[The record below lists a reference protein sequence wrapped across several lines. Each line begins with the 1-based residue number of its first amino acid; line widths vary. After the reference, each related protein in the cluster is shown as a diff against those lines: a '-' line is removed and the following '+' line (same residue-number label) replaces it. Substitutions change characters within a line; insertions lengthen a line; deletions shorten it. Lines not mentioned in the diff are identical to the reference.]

1 MSGMMRRAMALLFVA
16 AACGPGAP
24 GGPMSGR
31 VQQDVEAAPDIQSN
45 DVLNREPVTNR
56 AQVKHVLLSWDDLA
70 PLYKGGQDRRG
81 KARTREQADQLATS
95 LLEQIRAGADI
106 DKLMREWSEDQ
117 GSAAGATSYEVKPDS
132 QYVFEFRRLALRLNI
147 GEVGLVKSVYGWHVM
162 KRIE

>member
-1 MSGMMRRAMALLFVA
+1 MMRRAMALLFLAA

-31 VQQDVEAAPDIQSN
+31 VQPDVEAGPEIQSN

-56 AQVKHVLLSWDDLA
+56 AQVKHVLVSWADLA
-70 PLYKGGQDRRG
+70 PVYKGQQDRRG

-106 DKLMREWSEDQ
+106 DKLMREWSEDVA
-117 GSAAGATSYEVKPDS
+117 SAAGATSYEVKPDS
-132 QYVFEFRRLALRLNI
+132 QYVFEFRRLALRLNV
-147 GEVGLVKSVYGWHVM
+147 GEVGLVKTTYGWHVM

>member
-1 MSGMMRRAMALLFVA
+1 MSRMMRRAMALLFV

-45 DVLNREPVTNR
+45 DVLAREPVTNR
-56 AQVKHVLLSWDDLA
+56 AQVKHVLVSWDELA
-70 PLYKGGQDRRG
+70 PVYKGQQDRRG

-95 LLEQIRAGADI
+95 LLQQIRAGADI

-132 QYVFEFRRLALRLNI
+132 QYVFEFRRLALRLNV
-147 GEVGLVKSVYGWHVM
+147 GEVGLVKTTYGWHVM